1 MHDEVGASL
10 TEIAILSELAQKEME
25 DKSDTAGSHI
35 RKIAD
40 RSREV
45 VDSMSEI
52 IWTINPKN
60 DHLNDLLAYLHQYA
74 MLFLKSTAIR
84 CRFESPE
91 TTPDFTLS
99 AEVRRHI
106 FLVVKEALHNVV
118 KHSHATETIVR
129 CGFGE
134 GMIEVSVKD
143 NGRGFALEQISRFGN
158 GVLSMRKRIEDI
170 GGTFTIDSHQGGGT
184 KVCISVP
191 IAVSK
196 A

>member
-1 MHDEVGASL
+1 M
-10 TEIAILSELAQKEME
+10 
-25 DKSDTAGSHI
+25 
-35 RKIAD
+35 
-40 RSREV
+40 
-45 VDSMSEI
+45 VDSISEI

-60 DHLNDLLAYLHQYA
+60 DHLNDLVAYLHHYA
-74 MLFLKSTAIR
+74 TLFLKSTAIR

-91 TTPDFTLS
+91 SVPDFSLS

-118 KHSHATETIVR
+118 KHSHATETTVS

-134 GMIEVSVKD
+134 GRMEVSVED
-143 NGRGFALEQISRFGN
+143 NGKGFPLEQISRFGN
-158 GVLSMRKRIEDI
+158 GVLNMRKRIETI